1 MTVMMPIAAVALFA
15 GSGLA
20 SELFFGLRVDRMIDP
35 FGYRPLASLAGMAIV
50 AAAGLALLLTWTW
63 LWKRGAARVPATQ
76 GARR

>member
-1 MTVMMPIAAVALFA
+1 
-15 GSGLA
+15 
-20 SELFFGLRVDRMIDP
+20 MIDP